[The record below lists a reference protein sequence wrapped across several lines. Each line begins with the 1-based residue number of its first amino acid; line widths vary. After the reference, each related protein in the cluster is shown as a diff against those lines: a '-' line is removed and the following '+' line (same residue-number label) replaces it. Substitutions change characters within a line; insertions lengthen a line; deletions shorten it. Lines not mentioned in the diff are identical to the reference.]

1 MTKIFKNIKNNNVL
15 FLRLWVAYLVYS
27 LISAAIYY
35 VGEDI
40 SFNKENVY
48 LNTFYGSGAIP
59 TANLYLLYFKEFFI
73 SNVNV
78 TIYGEDFTI
87 TLALIYLFLTICL
100 LCFLGNPKKN
110 YFNND
115 RFFLLVFLFL
125 SMNLSLDKI
134 GSNINSTDSFN
145 KRLEDFLMI
154 RCMSQDSCRQKIKI
168 VNHIYFKTNT
178 LLNKNIDNDYK
189 NTVFAITTNN
199 RNPLIKNNNLNE
211 SQIYNSF
218 ILKYGNKISIESQN

>member
-15 FLRLWVAYLVYS
+15 FLRLWVAYLAYS

-35 VGEDI
+35 VGYHI
-40 SFNKENVY
+40 SFNKENIYSNIV
-48 LNTFYGSGAIP
+48 NGVGDSSV
-59 TANLYLLYFKEFFI
+59 NLYLFYFKEFFI

-78 TIYGEDFTI
+78 KIYGEYFTI
-87 TLALIYLFLTICL
+87 TFVLIYLFITICL

-115 RFFLLVFLFL
+115 RFFLLVLVFL
-125 SMNLSLDKI
+125 SINLSLGMI
-134 GSNINSTDSFN
+134 RVETIATDSFN
-145 KRLEDFLMI
+145 QRIKDFLMI

-178 LLNKNIDNDYK
+178 SLNKNFDNDYR